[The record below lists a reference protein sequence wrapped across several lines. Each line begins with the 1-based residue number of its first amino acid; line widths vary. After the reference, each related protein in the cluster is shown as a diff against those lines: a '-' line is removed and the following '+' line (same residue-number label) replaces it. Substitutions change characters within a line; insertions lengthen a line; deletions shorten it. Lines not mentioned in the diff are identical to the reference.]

1 MYACTEFIFG
11 ESADSQ
17 LPGDPND
24 SAGFLKAM
32 TDGFIEIGKRRNAGR
47 IAPIL
52 FFFDKK
58 WKTSYDKLHSYID
71 VYVKRALEATAP
83 DIESKQESTD
93 NKKPPRYILA
103 NEMAKK
109 IRDPITLRFQILNV
123 FIAARNTTSILMA
136 NALFH
141 LARHPHIWTE
151 LRSQSLA
158 LGDQTLTFELL
169 KSLQF
174 FKHVIWE
181 TVRLTGPSGR
191 IQRRAIRN
199 TILPVGGGD
208 DGKAPVFLEKGTV
221 VSMDLYSLHHDKD
234 IWGEDAGEFN
244 PRRWVGKRPMWEF
257 VPFLGGP
264 RMCPAQQQVLTQS
277 VFLLVR
283 MTRELAGIENRDTC
297 WEYVEIP
304 KAVAESR
311 NGVKV
316 AFTS

>member
-1 MYACTEFIFG
+1 M
-11 ESADSQ
+11 DSQ
-17 LPGDPND
+17 LPDDPND

-32 TDGFIEIGKRRNAGR
+32 TDGFIEIGKRRNVGR
-47 IAPIL
+47 IAPIV

-58 WKTSYDKLHSYID
+58 WKNSYDKLHSYID
-71 VYVKRALEATAP
+71 VYVKHALEVTSPESEDKTA
-83 DIESKQESTD
+83 DVDD
-93 NKKPPRYILA
+93 NKPLDDKKPTRYILA

-109 IRDPITLRFQILNV
+109 IRDPISLRFQILNV

-151 LRSQSLA
+151 LREQSLA
-158 LGDQTLTFELL
+158 LGSQPLTFELL
-169 KSLQF
+169 KSLQL

-191 IQRRAIRN
+191 LQRRAVKN
-199 TILPVGGGD
+199 TILPVGGGE
-208 DGKAPVFLEKGTV
+208 DGKAPIWVEKGTV

-234 IWGEDAGEFN
+234 IWGEDPGEFN
-244 PRRWVGKRPMWEF
+244 PHRWVGKRPMWEF

-277 VFLLVR
+277 AYLLVR
-283 MTRELAGIENRDTC
+283 MTRWAGRIENRDSC
-297 WEYVEIP
+297 WEYVEVP
-304 KAVAESR
+304 KSVAESR

-316 AFTS
+316 AFFSE